1 VPKIVDKKAKS
12 QDIGAAAIKIFRE
25 RGFHQTR
32 MADIAQAA
40 GVGKGTLYEYF
51 QDKADILR
59 FAFDDYF
66 QTFITGAAEAMS
78 QQARAAGK
86 LLALAGFALD
96 HADQW
101 EDHCAVYVDYYGA
114 ARTDPADQ
122 IGLSGI
128 YGQMGLMLEHLI
140 AEAQADG
147 DVPGDYE
154 PGALAEVLISVF
166 DGLVLHRIFEGRG
179 HDRETMRRQTIALL
193 TRGILTARP
202 GFDTADTESPGTT
215 V

>member
-1 VPKIVDKKAKS
+1 MPKIVDKQVKK
-12 QDIGAAAIKIFRE
+12 QDIAAAAIKVFRE

-32 MADIAQAA
+32 MADVAQAA

-66 QTFITGAAEAMS
+66 TTFITGAAKAMEQES
-78 QQARAAGK
+78 RAANK
-86 LLALAGFALD
+86 LLAMAQFALD
-96 HADQW
+96 HAAQW

-114 ARTDPADQ
+114 ARTGPAEQ
-122 IGLSGI
+122 ISLSEI
-128 YGQMGLMLEHLI
+128 YGRMRLILEYLI

-147 DVPGDYE
+147 DVPEDFE

-166 DGLVLHRIFEGRG
+166 DGLILHHIFEESGA
-179 HDRETMRRQTIALL
+179 DPAAVRRQTMRLL
-193 TRGILTARP
+193 SRGVLKE
-202 GFDTADTESPGTT
+202 ADGTEPHQ
-215 V
+215 